1 MAVTEA
7 VPLSSSARTK
17 AAATGRFGAVLRFA
31 RRHPNIAIGA
41 LLLGAIVASA
51 LLAPLIAPYDPDAI
65 NPAQRLQPP
74 SAAHWFGTDAFG
86 RDVLSRVIW
95 GGRISLVVGL
105 TVAVVAVAIGL
116 AIGLVAGFSRAADAV
131 LMRIMDAMMAIPGIL
146 LAIAL
151 VALTTA
157 SIRTVVF
164 ALVVPEIPRVVRLV
178 RSMVLSLREQPFVE
192 AARSVGTRFHMIL
205 IRHIMPNTIAPL
217 IVQATFICAFAI
229 LGEAYLSFLGVGL
242 PPPTSTWG
250 SVIAEGRKVFSL
262 AVWVVLFPGMFLG
275 LTVLSINLIGDG
287 LRDIL
292 DPKITRR
299 L

>member
-1 MAVTEA
+1 MAVSDI
-7 VPLSSSARTK
+7 VKVSSVSPARG
-17 AAATGRFGAVLRFA
+17 AGRLRAVLRLA
-31 RRHPNIAIGA
+31 RRHPNIALGA
-41 LLLGAIVASA
+41 LLLATIVACA

-65 NPAQRLQPP
+65 SPAERLKPP

-105 TVAVVAVAIGL
+105 TVAIVSVALGL
-116 AIGLVAGFSRAADAV
+116 AIGLVAGFSRLADAL
-131 LMRIMDAMMAIPGIL
+131 LMRVMDAMMAIPGIL

-164 ALVVPEIPRVVRLV
+164 ALVIPEIPRVVRLV
-178 RSMVLSLREQPFVE
+178 RSVVLSLREQPFVE
-192 AARSVGTRFHMIL
+192 AARAVGTRFHMIL
-205 IRHIMPNTIAPL
+205 IRHIMPNTVAPL

-242 PPPTSTWG
+242 PPPISTWG

-262 AVWVVLFPGMFLG
+262 AVWVVLFPGLFLG

-287 LRDIL
+287 LRDLL

>member
-7 VPLSSSARTK
+7 ASLSTARPRT
-17 AAATGRFGAVLRFA
+17 AARGRLARAARFLRL
-31 RRHPNIAIGA
+31 HPNIA
-41 LLLGAIVASA
+41 LGSLILAVIVACA
-51 LLAPLIAPYDPDAI
+51 ALAPWIAPYDPDAI
-65 NPAQRLQPP
+65 NPAQRLRPP
-74 SAAHWFGTDAFG
+74 SAEHLFGTDAFG

-105 TVAVVAVAIGL
+105 SVALVAI
-116 AIGLVAGFSRAADAV
+116 AIGLVIGLVSGFSRVADAI

-157 SIRTVVF
+157 SIETVIF
-164 ALVVPEIPRVVRLV
+164 ALVIPEIPRVVRLV

-192 AARSVGTRFHMIL
+192 AARAVGTRFHMIL
-205 IRHIMPNTIAPL
+205 FRHIMPNTVAPL

-250 SVIAEGRKVFSL
+250 SVIAEGRGSSASPSGSCSSPAPSSASRFWRS
-262 AVWVVLFPGMFLG
+262 
-275 LTVLSINLIGDG
+275 T
-287 LRDIL
+287 
-292 DPKITRR
+292 
-299 L
+299 

>member
-1 MAVTEA
+1 MAVTDTVALDVTRPKTAA
-7 VPLSSSARTK
+7 V
-17 AAATGRFGAVLRFA
+17 GRFARFRRFV

-41 LLLGAIVASA
+41 ALLTAIIGCAV
-51 LLAPLIAPYDPDAI
+51 LAPLIAPFEPDAI
-65 NPAQRLQPP
+65 NPGGRLKPP
-74 SAAHWFGTDAFG
+74 SAEHLFGTDAFG

-95 GGRISLVVGL
+95 GSRISLFVGL
-105 TVAVVAVAIGL
+105 TVALFAVAIGL
-116 AIGLVAGFSRAADAV
+116 AIGLVAGFSRLADAV
-131 LMRIMDAMMAIPGIL
+131 IMRVMDAMMAIPGIL

-178 RSMVLSLREQPFVE
+178 RAMVLSLREQPFIE

-205 IRHIMPNTIAPL
+205 IRHVMPNTIAPL

-250 SVIAEGRKVFSL
+250 SVIAEGRKVFGL
-262 AVWVVLFPGMFLG
+262 AVWVVLFPGLFLG
-275 LTVLSINLIGDG
+275 FTVLSINLIGDG

-292 DPKITRR
+292 DPKLSRR